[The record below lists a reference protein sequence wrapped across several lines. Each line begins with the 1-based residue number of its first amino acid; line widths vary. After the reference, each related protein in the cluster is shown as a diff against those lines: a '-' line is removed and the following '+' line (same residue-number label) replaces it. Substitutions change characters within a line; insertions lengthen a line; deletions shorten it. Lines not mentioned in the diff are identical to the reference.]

1 MYFNTISF
9 KNGRVLSFRT
19 EIPYSVDK
27 TADDWSVVTDAVTGQ
42 TLSFRGSEVV
52 TIASAQQTEEKKK
65 TTKKTPKIKASITTE

>member
-52 TIASAQQTEEKKK
+52 TIASAKQTEEKKQPAKKKPKVK
-65 TTKKTPKIKASITTE
+65 TSITTE